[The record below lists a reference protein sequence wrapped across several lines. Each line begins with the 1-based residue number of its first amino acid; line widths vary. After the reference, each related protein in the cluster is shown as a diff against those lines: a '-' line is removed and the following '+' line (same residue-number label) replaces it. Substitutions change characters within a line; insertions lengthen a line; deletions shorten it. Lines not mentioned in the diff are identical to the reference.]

1 MFTFARRNQKGRTM
15 AENNK
20 SLTSRERAM
29 ERLRGKHPDKPFDDD
44 EAAWNQINDDY
55 DDYDRRIGA
64 YQEQE
69 KSLSDMFGSD
79 PRSAQFIT
87 EWRKGGDPVV
97 ELVRLYGND
106 IGEAIDDPDKQDA
119 IAEANKEFVERVS
132 KSKKLDETY
141 KANLVESL
149 SEIEKIQQ
157 ERGLTDDQIDDAMS
171 WLLGIVGDAVM
182 GKFAPETIDMALKA
196 KNYDADIAGAS
207 HEAEVRGRNAKIQEQ
222 MRHAKEGDGVAM
234 MNGKNGNSGER
245 RRPSIFTLAEMAR

>member
-1 MFTFARRNQKGRTM
+1 MFTFARRNQTEKTM
-15 AENNK
+15 AENGK
-20 SLTSRERAM
+20 SLTSRERAL

-44 EAAWNQINDDY
+44 EAAWSQMNDDY
-55 DDYDRRIGA
+55 DDYDRQIGT
-64 YQEQE
+64 YREQE

-79 PRSAQFIT
+79 PRSARFIT

-97 ELVRLYGND
+97 ELMRLYGD
-106 IGEAIDDPDKQDA
+106 DAKEALDDPDKLEE
-119 IAEANKEFVERVS
+119 IAEANKEYVARVA

-141 KANLVESL
+141 KSNLVESL

-157 ERGLTDDQIDDAMS
+157 ERGLTDEQIDDAMA
-171 WLLGIVGDAVM
+171 WLIGIVDDAVM
-182 GKFAPETIDMALKA
+182 GKFTPETITMALKA